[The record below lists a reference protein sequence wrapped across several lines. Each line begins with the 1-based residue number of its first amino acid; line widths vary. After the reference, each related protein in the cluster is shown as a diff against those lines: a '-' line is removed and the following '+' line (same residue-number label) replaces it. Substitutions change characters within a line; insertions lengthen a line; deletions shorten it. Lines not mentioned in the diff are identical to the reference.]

1 MQHSATTTL
10 VLNSLKLRNGGTL
23 QYVEQG
29 DPSGLP
35 IVFLHGVTD
44 SWLSFGD
51 VLPHLPASLYAVAL
65 TQRGHGDSSRPDG
78 GYRFVDFS
86 DDLEQVLDAL
96 RIPAAL
102 IVGHSMGS
110 YVAQRFAIDH
120 PDRTLGLVLM
130 GSFPRLRGNPVV
142 QELWDSAV
150 SKLRDPVDPT
160 LAREFQESTLARP
173 IAAASLDAFVGES
186 LKVPARVW
194 RATFAEFLEADFS
207 NELGAITAPTLIVW
221 GDRDAIFLRDD
232 QMTLQDSIRGSRLVI
247 YRGAGHAFHWEEPAR
262 FASDLVEFALFLRPE
277 RIERNGGLGA
287 SNQLLR

>member
-1 MQHSATTTL
+1 MR
-10 VLNSLKLRNGGTL
+10 LRNGVTL
-23 QYVEQG
+23 AYAEHG

-35 IVFLHGVTD
+35 VVFLHGATD
-44 SWLSFGD
+44 SWRSFGD
-51 VLPHLPASLYAVAL
+51 VLPLLPASIHAVAL
-65 TQRGHGDSSRPDG
+65 TQRGHGESSRPEA

-86 DDLEQVLDAL
+86 DDLEQFLNAL
-96 RIPAAL
+96 PIPAAL

-142 QELWDSAV
+142 QALWDSAV
-150 SKLRDPVDPT
+150 SELTDPVDPA

-173 IAAASLDAFVGES
+173 IAAASLDACVRES

-194 RATFAEFLEADFS
+194 RATFAEFLAADFS
-207 NELGAITAPTLIVW
+207 SELGAITAPTLIIW
-221 GDRDAIFLRDD
+221 GDRDAIFPGDD

-247 YRGAGHAFHWEEPAR
+247 YRDGGHAFHWEEPTR
-262 FASDLVEFALFLRPE
+262 FASDLVAFAPTIRP
-277 RIERNGGLGA
+277 
-287 SNQLLR
+287 

>member
-1 MQHSATTTL
+1 MSMQRNATTTF
-10 VLNSLKLRNGGTL
+10 VLSSVKLRNGVTL
-23 QYVEQG
+23 EYAEQG
-29 DPSGLP
+29 DRSGLP
-35 IVFLHGVTD
+35 VVFLHGATD

-51 VLPHLPASLYAVAL
+51 VLPNLPPSLHAVAL
-65 TQRGHGDSSRPDG
+65 TQRGHGGSSRPEA
-78 GYRFVDFS
+78 GYRFADFS
-86 DDLEQVLDAL
+86 DDLEQFLDAL
-96 RIPAAL
+96 RVPAAL

-120 PDRTLGLVLM
+120 PERTLGLVLM

-142 QELWDSAV
+142 RELWDSAV
-150 SKLRDPVDPT
+150 SELTDPVDPA

-173 IAAASLDAFVGES
+173 IAAASLDAFVRES

-194 RATFAEFLEADFS
+194 RATFGEFLEADFS
-207 NELGAITAPTLIVW
+207 SELGAITAPTLIVW

-262 FASDLVEFALFLRPE
+262 FASDLVAFARTIRP
-277 RIERNGGLGA
+277 
-287 SNQLLR
+287 